1 MRGSRTTSPFFLERR
16 VGWFLLA
23 EEEPLPGLEPG
34 PSLAMEDLERARLG
48 GVVVRG
54 RHCWV
59 GRGGGRVKRRVVRAL
74 REGRKV
80 LVDMVIVVKRG

>member
-54 RHCWV
+54 RHC
-59 GRGGGRVKRRVVRAL
+59 
-74 REGRKV
+74 
-80 LVDMVIVVKRG
+80 